1 MSELQ
6 LGLLIAGALAVVGV
20 LLYNR
25 LQERSVRH
33 KAEQAFASRHVD
45 VLLTQASARREPSL
59 AAAVMRRDDDVAGP
73 PEEDLPDDRL
83 DYVIELSAATPIAA
97 ALVVEGWQGIE
108 RRFARR
114 VLLAALE
121 GDSRWRRIGAGLP
134 GRYARWRAAL
144 QLVSRNGV
152 TGEAELVE
160 FRSEIETLAAHAGAT
175 VSAPEMR
182 EALDAARALDG
193 ECLDADIQV
202 AFHVVMPRSGGI
214 DTHKVE
220 AALDA
225 EGLAGEGNGRW
236 IRLDASGHELYGVTT
251 DQGAGAGEIF
261 RLTVTMDVPRTP
273 DLKRSYE
280 SMVLLA

>member
-1 MSELQ
+1 M
-6 LGLLIAGALAVVGV
+6 
-20 LLYNR
+20 
-25 LQERSVRH
+25 
-33 KAEQAFASRHVD
+33 
-45 VLLTQASARREPSL
+45 
-59 AAAVMRRDDDVAGP
+59 
-73 PEEDLPDDRL
+73 
-83 DYVIELSAATPIAA
+83 
-97 ALVVEGWQGIE
+97 
-108 RRFARR
+108 
-114 VLLAALE
+114 LLAALE
-121 GDSRWRRIGAGLP
+121 GESRWRRIGAGLP

-280 SMVLLA
+280 SMVLLVRDLTKVLDATLEDDNGRILDEQALSAIGAQLEVVRERLERRGFPPGGALALRLFS